1 LTGPVLNPDG
11 VSVKGCSII
20 YASEGQA
27 GEYAPLAAK
36 AHYIKR
42 DLQPYLPKG
51 YFNPLSV
58 QQHL

>member
-1 LTGPVLNPDG
+1 MTAIPVLNPDG
-11 VSVKGCSII
+11 VSVRDCSII
-20 YASEGQA
+20 YA
-27 GEYAPLAAK
+27 PLAGK

-51 YFNPLSV
+51 YFNPLRA